1 MMSGKVRVNILS
13 QAEEDIEEIIDFVFE
28 DRPSAADSIFEKFQI
43 AFSLLAKNPSA
54 GRKAR
59 DKRLSLLGYRYL
71 VVGNYLI
78 FYRIKSN
85 AVYVYRVLH
94 GARNYTEIL

>member
-1 MMSGKVRVNILS
+1 LG
-13 QAEEDIEEIIDFVFE
+13 
-28 DRPSAADSIFEKFQI
+28 
-43 AFSLLAKNPSA
+43 
-54 GRKAR
+54 
-59 DKRLSLLGYRYL
+59 LLGYRYL

>member
-1 MMSGKVRVNILS
+1 MSRTAKVNILFP
-13 QAEEDIEEIIDFVFE
+13 AEEDIQEIIDFIFE
-28 DRPSAADSIFEKFQI
+28 DRPSAADNMFEKFQL
-43 AFSLLAKNPSA
+43 AFSRLAKNPLI

-78 FYRIKSN
+78 FYRVKSN
-85 AVYVYRVLH
+85 VVYVYRVLH
-94 GARNYTEIL
+94 GARNYIEIL

>member
-1 MMSGKVRVNILS
+1 MSAKVTVNILS
-13 QAEEDIEEIIDFVFE
+13 QAEEDIQEIIDFIFE
-28 DRPSAADSIFEKFQI
+28 ERPSAADTVFEKFQKT
-43 AFSLLAKNPSA
+43 FLQLSKNPSL

-59 DKRLSLLGYRYL
+59 DKRLNLLGYRYL

-78 FYRIKSN
+78 FCRIKSKV
-85 AVYVYRVLH
+85 VYVYRVLH

>member
-1 MMSGKVRVNILS
+1 MSGRATVNVLS
-13 QAEEDIEEIIDFVFE
+13 QAEEDIQEIIEFIFE
-28 DRPSAADSIFEKFQI
+28 DRPSAADTMFEKLQL
-43 AFSLLAKNPSA
+43 AFSQLSKNPSI

-78 FYRIKSN
+78 FYRIKSKV
-85 AVYVYRVLH
+85 VYVYRVLH
-94 GARNYTEIL
+94 GARNYAEIL